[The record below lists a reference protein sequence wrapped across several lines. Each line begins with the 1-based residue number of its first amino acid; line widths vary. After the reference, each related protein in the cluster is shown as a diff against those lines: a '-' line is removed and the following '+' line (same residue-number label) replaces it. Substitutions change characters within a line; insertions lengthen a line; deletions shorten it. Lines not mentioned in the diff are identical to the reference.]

1 MPAFAQYIGID
12 YSGAQTPTTSLKG
25 LRVNMAEGDAAPVE
39 VPPPPSPGKFWTRR
53 GVAVS
58 LYKRAEKSWQIS
70 RMYPNLRRTSPY
82 PVGFKGL

>member
-1 MPAFAQYIGID
+1 MPAFVRYIGID
-12 YSGAQTPTTSLKG
+12 YSGAQTPSASLKG
-25 LRVNMAEGDAAPVE
+25 LPAYLAEGDATPVE
-39 VPPPPSPGKFWTRR
+39 VRPPPSPRKFWTRR

-58 LYKRAEKSWQIS
+58 LYKRAENSWQFS

>member
-12 YSGAQTPTTSLKG
+12 YSGAQTLTTSLNE
-25 LRVNMAEGDAAPVE
+25 LRVYLDEGDAALVE
-39 VPPPPSPGKFWTRR
+39 VRPPSPRKYWTRR
-53 GVAVS
+53 GVVVS